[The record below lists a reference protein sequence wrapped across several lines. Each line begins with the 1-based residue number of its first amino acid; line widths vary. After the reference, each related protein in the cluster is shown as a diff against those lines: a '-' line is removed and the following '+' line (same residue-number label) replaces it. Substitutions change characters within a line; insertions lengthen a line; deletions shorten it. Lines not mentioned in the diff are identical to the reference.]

1 EDAARLVEVTYSRR
15 PYVTDIQK
23 AMEEGAPAVSNA
35 DTAPGRRREPVQ
47 GKVVGPMVPRRAG
60 QRGDVAKGLAEA
72 DVTVESTYYVPVHT
86 HSPLETHGVIA
97 KWEGDQL
104 TIWSSTQ
111 SISTVREGMA
121 EYLGIDR
128 KNVTVI
134 TEHMGGGFGSKL
146 GASAEG

>member
-1 EDAARLVEVTYSRR
+1 
-15 PYVTDIQK
+15 
-23 AMEEGAPAVSNA
+23 
-35 DTAPGRRREPVQ
+35 
-47 GKVVGPMVPRRAG
+47 
-60 QRGDVAKGLAEA
+60 

-104 TIWSSTQ
+104 TIWASTQ
-111 SISTVREGMA
+111 SISTVQEGMA

-128 KNVTVI
+128 KNVTVV

-146 GASAEG
+146 HPPAEGTPFAGLCCKLARMAGAPVKLMLHRQEQHLCAGNAPSALMTLRLGARKDGTLTAVHFR